1 MVLHWAEDLKLDKN
15 FELVNEKEF
24 RTKRTNID
32 EFLSSIEKDPYDLES
47 KDPYK
52 KREMEKFQKS
62 QHSIGTNKAV
72 AMYMVDALQFFD
84 GMSNEEIKKIAFEIA
99 MQGTQG
105 YRPDKDDYRLS
116 SIKGKTFSGY
126 HILAYYYVSWALA
139 IPEML
144 SQLQL
149 PYDDE
154 YKLALTMHK
163 PTK

>member
-1 MVLHWAEDLKLDKN
+1 LSQ
-15 FELVNEKEF
+15 
-24 RTKRTNID
+24 NISQ
-32 EFLSSIEKDPYDLES
+32 ERAAIKFLSENKNSEL
-47 KDPYK
+47 
-52 KREMEKFQKS
+52 
-62 QHSIGTNKAV
+62 IGLTNKKNLIFRLNKED
-72 AMYMVDALQFFD
+72 Y
-84 GMSNEEIKKIAFEIA
+84 KI
-99 MQGTQG
+99 
-105 YRPDKDDYRLS
+105 S

-163 PTK
+163 PNK